1 MIEIRKRL
9 EQYILGACIVEGSAI
24 ESLQFLTEKNFTKY
38 EFDHKIIFA
47 VLKEMSGKA
56 PIDIATVAYAIFT
69 KYGFDYMQYVLDL
82 CAPVASHRNV
92 QYHSACLLQI
102 DMKEKFMAMI
112 STLSLDHRIEN
123 YDRALLS
130 EIIQDVKTNDI
141 AMWDIVPASIRMCEQ
156 KKASQIIITELKG
169 FNKNLDIKINAVKE
183 NIHKIQVLH
192 QVYQFCKTDLQKY
205 QFNQL
210 KESLQ

>member
-38 EFDHKIIFA
+38 EFDHKIIFS
-47 VLKEMSGKA
+47 VLKEMSGKT
-56 PIDIATVAYAIFT
+56 PIDIVTVAYSIFVNH
-69 KYGFDYMQYVLDL
+69 GFDYMQYVLDL
-82 CAPVASHRNV
+82 CAPVTSHRNV

-102 DMKEKFMAMI
+102 DMKEKFLSMV

-141 AMWDIVPASIRMCEQ
+141 AMWDILPASIRMCE
-156 KKASQIIITELKG
+156 KKQASKIIIDELIS
-169 FNKNLDIKINAVKE
+169 FNKNLDIKIKVIKE
-183 NIHKIQVLH
+183 NIHVEQVLH
-192 QVYQFCKTDLQKY
+192 QVYQLCKTDFQKY

-210 KESLQ
+210 KESL